1 MYRCTWGVSIYCREA
16 LCNRQLGEERN
27 FCTRWQ
33 QSFFQQKWLW
43 TWWNKDWVP
52 TQQVYGHSKII
63 KQDDMTKDHTTILT
77 SRVEGRM
84 TGEHTIPHKIELV
97 RSSFSVVTVIT
108 YKMIFYSFLHE
119 WTILIQ
125 TKVYASRQS
134 VLYLAV
140 GHSETWLPF
149 VLQETSQAPRGRL
162 ARTAAPFC
170 HLMFTSGIAK
180 AQQLTHGPATARMSL
195 DFVIRAASFYSH
207 SK

>member
-1 MYRCTWGVSIYCREA
+1 MSIYCREA

-27 FCTRWQ
+27 FCTGWQ

-52 TQQVYGHSKII
+52 SQQVYGHSKII

-84 TGEHTIPHKIELV
+84 TGEHTMPHKIELV
-97 RSSFSVVTVIT
+97 RSSFSVVRVIT
-108 YKMIFYSFLHE
+108 YKMIFYSFSPRMNNSD
-119 WTILIQ
+119 TNKSICFQ
-125 TKVYASRQS
+125 AQS

-162 ARTAAPFC
+162 TRTAAPFC
-170 HLMFTSGIAK
+170 HLMFTPGIAE
-180 AQQLTHGPATARMSL
+180 AQQLMHGPATARMSL